1 LALAK
6 KLESTR
12 VEQKKAV
19 GITHGRSHIKKKLT
33 FLFPAA
39 RDSCRGF
46 WIFSELYE
54 YPV

>member
-12 VEQKKAV
+12 VEQKKPWELPTA
-19 GITHGRSHIKKKLT
+19 GLTSKKLT